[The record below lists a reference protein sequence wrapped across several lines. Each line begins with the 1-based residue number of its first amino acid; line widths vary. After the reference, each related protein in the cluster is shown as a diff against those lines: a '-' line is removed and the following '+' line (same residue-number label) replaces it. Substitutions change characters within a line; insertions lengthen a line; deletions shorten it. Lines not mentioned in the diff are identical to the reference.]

1 MTAKAAH
8 SHIAYYISLIAILA
22 FGFFLVFTASANR
35 QLQML
40 IITLTTI
47 FYVFWGIL
55 HHLINHDLNAKI
67 VVEYV
72 LIGSLGLTLIF
83 FLLKGGLGV

>member
-1 MTAKAAH
+1 MLKKIKNH
-8 SHIAYYISLIAILA
+8 SGYYISLILILA
-22 FGFFLVFTASANR
+22 LGFFLAYISAPYK
-35 QLQML
+35 QIQMVV
-40 IITLTTI
+40 IILTTF

-72 LIGSLGLTLIF
+72 LMGSLGLSIIF
-83 FLLKGGLGV
+83 FLLKGGLGL